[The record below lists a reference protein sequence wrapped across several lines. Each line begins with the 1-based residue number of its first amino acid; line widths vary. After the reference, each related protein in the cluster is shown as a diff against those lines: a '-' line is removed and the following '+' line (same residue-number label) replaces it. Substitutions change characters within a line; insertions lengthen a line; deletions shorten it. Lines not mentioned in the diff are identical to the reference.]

1 MEKKYHVVYKKI
13 DEDDYY
19 GDELTR
25 EEIFKL
31 RKDKTVT
38 INRIDGFDES
48 DSESIK
54 KQDKK

>member
-13 DEDDYY
+13 DEKDYY

-25 EEIFKL
+25 AEIFKL

-38 INRIDGFDES
+38 IDRIEGFDEGNLVS
-48 DSESIK
+48 LK
-54 KQDKK
+54 TKNLK